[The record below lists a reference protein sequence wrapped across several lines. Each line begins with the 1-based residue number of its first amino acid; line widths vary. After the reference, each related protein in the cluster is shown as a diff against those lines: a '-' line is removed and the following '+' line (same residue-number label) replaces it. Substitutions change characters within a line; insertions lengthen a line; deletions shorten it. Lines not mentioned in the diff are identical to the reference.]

1 MDKGSCPEFV
11 VQSADFE
18 DSAAFFNFRK
28 RRSRPGALLLAGPP
42 HVPGRHSW
50 CLILNW
56 CQNAAQAG
64 SLTAQVS
71 GARRRAGELELGAGL
86 QGPSFEAAE
95 PRWQV
100 ASARM
105 GGTT

>member
-42 HVPGRHSW
+42 HVVCAH
-50 CLILNW
+50 
-56 CQNAAQAG
+56 
-64 SLTAQVS
+64 
-71 GARRRAGELELGAGL
+71 GEYSEYPASTLV
-86 QGPSFEAAE
+86 
-95 PRWQV
+95 PRQDY
-100 ASARM
+100 
-105 GGTT
+105 